1 MTKTTIIVAGGSGLR
16 MGHELPKQFLPIGGI
31 PVLMLTIDAFYRY
44 DAGMH
49 LVVVLPSSQ
58 IDFWRELCTTHN
70 FAIKHTV
77 VAGGETRFHSV
88 KNGLTAALPESL
100 VAVHDGVRPFVSQQT
115 IARCFDEALKSGSA
129 IPVTASV
136 ESIRQIIGDASVSVN
151 RASYMMVQTPQVF
164 QWQVIDAAYQLPY
177 DTLFTDDASVVEKAC
192 FKVTLVD
199 GNRENLKLTTPFDLL
214 VGEALFQQSNAR
226 P

>member
-1 MTKTTIIVAGGSGLR
+1 MTKTTIIVAGGNGLR

-58 IDFWRELCTTHN
+58 IDFWRELCTMHN

-136 ESIRQIIGDASVSVN
+136 ESIRQVIGDASVSVN

-199 GNRENLKLTTPFDLL
+199 GNRENIKLTTPFDLL